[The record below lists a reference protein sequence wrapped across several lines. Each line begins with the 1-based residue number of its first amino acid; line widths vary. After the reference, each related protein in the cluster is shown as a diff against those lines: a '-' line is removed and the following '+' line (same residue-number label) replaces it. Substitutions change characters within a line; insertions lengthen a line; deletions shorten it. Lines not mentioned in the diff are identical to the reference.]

1 VAIYEFFNAK
11 RVEDVIDRQLPG
23 SMRGKN
29 CRKDPSEAGAKISL
43 AWVTLIRKV
52 SAPESD

>member
-11 RVEDVIDRQLPG
+11 RLEDVIDRQLPG